1 MNQELADT
9 IEMIQARTQEIEA
22 NERRGA
28 NVENLYA
35 GRLAYITKALKLGAA
50 PGYLAEITGNGRGL

>member
-1 MNQELADT
+1 MSRELANT
-9 IEMIQARTQEIEA
+9 IEMIQARTEEIEA
-22 NERRGA
+22 NERRGV

-35 GRLAYITKALKLGAA
+35 SRLAYITKALRMGAA